1 MIAGFLALLKL
12 LAMGV
17 IMLAMVWWVTQ
28 RHDE

>member
-1 MIAGFLALLKL
+1 MITGFLALVKL

-17 IMLAMVWWVTQ
+17 IMLAMIWWLTQ

>member
-1 MIAGFLALLKL
+1 MIDGLLALGKL

-17 IMLAMVWWVTQ
+17 IMLAMIWWLTQ

>member
-1 MIAGFLALLKL
+1 MIAGILALVKL

-17 IMLAMVWWVTQ
+17 IMLAMVWWITQ

>member
-1 MIAGFLALLKL
+1 MITGLLALVKL

-17 IMLAMVWWVTQ
+17 IMLAMIWWLTQ

>member
-1 MIAGFLALLKL
+1 MIVEFFALLKL

>member
-1 MIAGFLALLKL
+1 MIAGILALVKL

-17 IMLAMVWWVTQ
+17 IMLAMIWWLTQ

>member
-1 MIAGFLALLKL
+1 MIDGLLALVKL

-17 IMLAMVWWVTQ
+17 IMLAMIWWLTQ